1 MLYTYLC
8 RKLGFGYYG
17 EKDLILAIKSRE
29 TYIIDRFIIE
39 IIEDRSDDLRLSYKE
54 DVGSFFRA
62 IC

>member
-1 MLYTYLC
+1 MLYTYLY
-8 RKLGFGYYG
+8 RKLGFGHYG

-54 DVGSFFRA
+54 DVGSFFRV
-62 IC
+62 IY